1 MKYLIACL
9 GNIGSEYAETR
20 HNIGFKT
27 ADALVRASAVL
38 LKTEKY
44 GEIAEVKY
52 RGRILIV
59 LKPNTYM
66 NLSGKAVR
74 YWMQE
79 EKILLENL
87 LVVTD
92 DTALPFGTQRLRAKG
107 SDGGH
112 NGLKSITEILG
123 TQAYARL
130 RMGIGSNYGPGQ
142 LVQYVLG
149 EWNVEEKAG
158 LQTRL
163 DVAVETIRS
172 FATAGVARSM
182 TEFNNK

>member
-9 GNIGSEYAETR
+9 GNIGNEYAETR

-27 ADALVRASAVL
+27 ADALARTSAVL
-38 LKTEKY
+38 FKTERY
-44 GEIAEVKY
+44 GDVAELKY
-52 RGRILIV
+52 RGRTIIL
-59 LKPNTYM
+59 LKPNTFM

-74 YWMQE
+74 YWMLE
-79 EKILLENL
+79 EKMLPEHL

-92 DTALPFGTQRLRAKG
+92 DTALPFGAQRLRAKG

-123 TQAYARL
+123 NQDYARL
-130 RMGIGSNYGPGQ
+130 RMGIGSNFGPGQ

-149 EWNVEEKAG
+149 EWNDEEKAG
-158 LQTRL
+158 LDARL
-163 DVAVETIRS
+163 DIAAETIKS
-172 FATAGVARSM
+172 FATAGVTRTM
-182 TEFNNK
+182 TDFNNK